1 MLINVYPNP
10 ANDVVTLQSSFSMN
24 GVFVEVTSV
33 DGKVLRRVEFNSL
46 ANAVDL
52 NVSDLSNGIYLLN
65 IHSNNSVTTKK
76 ITVKH

>member
-1 MLINVYPNP
+1 
-10 ANDVVTLQSSFSMN
+10 MN

-33 DGKVLRRVEFNSL
+33 DGKVVRRVEFNSL

-65 IHSNNSVTTKK
+65 IHANNAVTTKK